1 MVYEDRARGRR
12 FLHRLCTRRAAV
24 LRVR

>member
-1 MVYEDRARGRR
+1 MVYEGRARGRR